1 MHKFVILLPILAL
14 AGCGGGGGIGLANRG
29 APDEFA
35 ISRSAPLV
43 VPPDFA
49 LSPPKPGEARPIGQ
63 DAQSQAVEALF
74 GPGVRAPARSPAEQQ
89 LLDKA
94 TGTRAADPSIRSN
107 AGDPQTPTV
116 NKGTFLRELID
127 APAGT
132 RNAQIAEVT
141 TGG

>member
-1 MHKFVILLPILAL
+1 MRSAVVLGLAALSLAACGKGGL
-14 AGCGGGGGIGLANRG
+14 AGRN

-35 ISRSAPLV
+35 ISRNAPLV

-49 LSPPKPGEARPIGQ
+49 LTPPKPGEARPIGQ
-63 DAQSQAVEALF
+63 DAQGQAAEALF
-74 GPGVRAPARSPAEQQ
+74 GPGARVPPKSAVEQN

-94 TGTRAADPSIRSN
+94 GATKPEPGIRSS

-116 NKGTFLRELID
+116 DKGAFLKELMG

-132 RNAQIAEVT
+132 TNAAVAEVVP
-141 TGG
+141 G